1 MKKKTYRILIVII
14 FLAGLSLLLYPFV
27 ANQWNNYRQKQLISD
42 YDSIVSAE
50 DAAGEIDYA
59 AELEKAR
66 AYNEALLPSI
76 LPDSF
81 AIAEAT
87 EGEDK
92 VYMDCLNIAGDGI
105 MGIVEIPKIDIKLPI
120 YHTTRED
127 VLQVAAG
134 HLEGSSLPVGG
145 ASTHAVISA
154 HRGLPSASLF
164 TDLDKLEEGDHFL
177 IHVLNETLCYEV
189 DKISVVKPEETSGL
203 AVEEGKDLVTLLTC
217 TPYGVNSHRLLVR
230 GTRVAYNGEEDKEA
244 TISESMVESIKNY
257 YMIYTILGLAVTLL
271 VILLLRYLSKKK
283 KNKQPKE

>member
-1 MKKKTYRILIVII
+1 MKKKTYKILIVII

-92 VYMDCLNIAGDGI
+92 AYMDCLNIAGDGI
-105 MGIVEIPKIDIKLPI
+105 MGIVEIPMKPI
-120 YHTTRED
+120 
-127 VLQVAAG
+127 VV
-134 HLEGSSLPVGG
+134 VN
-145 ASTHAVISA
+145 
-154 HRGLPSASLF
+154 
-164 TDLDKLEEGDHFL
+164 K
-177 IHVLNETLCYEV
+177 V
-189 DKISVVKPEETSGL
+189 DKPNCRPEEVYEMEIGRASCR
-203 AVEEGKDLVTLLTC
+203 E
-217 TPYGVNSHRLLVR
+217 
-230 GTRVAYNGEEDKEA
+230 RV
-244 TISESMVESIKNY
+244 
-257 YMIYTILGLAVTLL
+257 
-271 VILLLRYLSKKK
+271 
-283 KNKQPKE
+283 